1 MRSTTINTIPNRRG
15 FGTGPFATFALT
27 DGHFD
32 RAVRQVP
39 VLEVF
44 GVQVLSFPVIFY
56 SSWIFFVGAIH
67 TLFELAPPRAVV
79 SRADEPVE
87 VSTAK
92 GADLQAAGKR
102 VRMVGDGV
110 VIVAVNA
117 LLPQRLRSP
126 ESDSATAS
134 TPPSSSGTLS
144 RTRHA
149 GQWS

>member
-1 MRSTTINTIPNRRG
+1 MSV
-15 FGTGPFATFALT
+15 GTGPFATFALT

-56 SSWIFFVGAIH
+56 SSWIFFDDAIR
-67 TLFELAPPRAVV
+67 TLLELAPPRAVV

-92 GADLQAAGKR
+92 VAELQAADKR
-102 VRMVGDGV
+102 VMTVGDGV

-117 LLPQRLRSP
+117 LLLKRLRLP
-126 ESDSATAS
+126 AASDSATAS

-149 GQWS
+149 GQ